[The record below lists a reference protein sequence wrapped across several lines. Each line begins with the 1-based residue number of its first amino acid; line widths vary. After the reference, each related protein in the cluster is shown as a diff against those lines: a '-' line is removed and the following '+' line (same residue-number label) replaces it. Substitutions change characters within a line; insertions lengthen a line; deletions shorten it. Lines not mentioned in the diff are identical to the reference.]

1 MHFIGNRSIALADGQ
16 SRLQLVYSPEYTGFS
31 CVLPVIGLTIAF
43 QSAEISIH
51 SFVWRR
57 LLDVVCGLMAG
68 LSIVSMHYLASLLK
82 MDQRLV
88 EALSL
93 RAAACGR
100 SLKRIPPEAAPDARN
115 TPVIVA
121 ATMCFVA
128 ALSCLLILFYV
139 RYRNAVLANRAQHMM
154 LACPAPTS
162 TNMAISWLRTKGLC
176 LHKGLLNDL
185 CFKNLMTTLGYTILS
200 GFGFG
205 KMRVHL
211 QRTNVNTG
219 YNTAASSRS
228 SIYDEESYHDSTVL
242 FREGYCVAAAD
253 LAAQLQVPLVDGLGP
268 LYDQVLGTGLLTAYQ
283 HGLKALD
290 NGATQ
295 QLTIFEKGQLLF
307 YTRRLSPHEI
317 DHYTAAGFRFAPL
330 NRVEGAIANTMQIP
344 IGLLAI
350 QMQRVQDFAY
360 RTSVPCPPKQ
370 GTFFVCLAALARV
383 RDSFRVLVPMDRQ
396 DELPD
401 VQVSPYHMN
410 SQQLSWLKRYNNWPA
425 ERFIWHIK
433 LKEQNWSTL
442 EDDEEKAFLIMLRT
456 ALGSLVTK
464 IGERWFTDLVF
475 CAEPITIRYGAN
487 KAQRDGMTMVFG
499 FTRLMDIHQP
509 ARKLPA
515 GLTLAS
521 WDLVRMRQHYYR
533 GCNDQGRMRREVQEE
548 FGPLL
553 AKHEEAIRSEGQRVK
568 SHKLDRTRSPC
579 SDDSGVLK
587 EDYWLEGRHA
597 DVRRGSIDS
606 IVGHPHS
613 WGGILATTDTVI
625 EGVSKSTIELRNLTP
640 QVTAGASA
648 MVIAKEPKT
657 WFLKGTVWVSTMPSM
672 LGCDFLI
679 YKQQFPGTYLRQRT
693 FYIPCNVCSI
703 YGGRLVLDTREIEI
717 TTGSYS
723 YLDCLKTRYRLT
735 LVAQRKRSSTSYDV
749 FAMVLLYVCE
759 RSHFRVAVVQLRYR
773 MVMKRQ
779 KVDDKYTTGRV
790 RQQSQRKG
798 VNQDRCEACRGAHS
812 ESTVSLQAM
821 ISSSASKQFL

>member
-1 MHFIGNRSIALADGQ
+1 LLTLIQGTPFCLFGKHGSHRHLVHALHWKSIDCSGRWSKSVAAL
-16 SRLQLVYSPEYTGFS
+16 
-31 CVLPVIGLTIAF
+31 IGLTIAF

-100 SLKRIPPEAAPDARN
+100 S
-115 TPVIVA
+115 
-121 ATMCFVA
+121 
-128 ALSCLLILFYV
+128 V
-139 RYRNAVLANRAQHMM
+139 RYALYCIRRLYH
-154 LACPAPTS
+154 
-162 TNMAISWLRTKGLC
+162 G
-176 LHKGLLNDL
+176 
-185 CFKNLMTTLGYTILS
+185 
-200 GFGFG
+200 
-205 KMRVHL
+205 
-211 QRTNVNTG
+211 
-219 YNTAASSRS
+219 RS
-228 SIYDEESYHDSTVL
+228 SNDISSKSSADFVPVLRSSFILPADPLLRSLPQCCPRQQSSAYDASMSSAYFDEHGNIMVTNEGTLPSQRIAKRFVLQVCECGSTFRGRTSILATTRQLL

-464 IGERWFTDLVF
+464 IGERWPR
-475 CAEPITIRYGAN
+475 E
-487 KAQRDGMTMVFG
+487 M
-499 FTRLMDIHQP
+499 P

-657 WFLKGTVWVSTMPSM
+657 WFLKGTVWVCMFRESDLPE
-672 LGCDFLI
+672 LFPVFLHVVI
-679 YKQQFPGTYLRQRT
+679 YLPESQLYT
-693 FYIPCNVCSI
+693 
-703 YGGRLVLDTREIEI
+703 LVIAYNFQKDRVTKL
-717 TTGSYS
+717 
-723 YLDCLKTRYRLT
+723 LKNKGYRLT

-779 KVDDKYTTGRV
+779 KVDDKYTKLAGCASSRREKVLTRTDARHV
-790 RQQSQRKG
+790 VVLTQSRQVLVQLLNAFLMSL
-798 VNQDRCEACRGAHS
+798 DALAH
-812 ESTVSLQAM
+812 
-821 ISSSASKQFL
+821 QFLFKL

>member
-1 MHFIGNRSIALADGQ
+1 M
-16 SRLQLVYSPEYTGFS
+16 
-31 CVLPVIGLTIAF
+31 
-43 QSAEISIH
+43 
-51 SFVWRR
+51 
-57 LLDVVCGLMAG
+57 
-68 LSIVSMHYLASLLK
+68 
-82 MDQRLV
+82 
-88 EALSL
+88 
-93 RAAACGR
+93 RA
-100 SLKRIPPEAAPDARN
+100 
-115 TPVIVA
+115 
-121 ATMCFVA
+121 
-128 ALSCLLILFYV
+128 
-139 RYRNAVLANRAQHMM
+139 
-154 LACPAPTS
+154 
-162 TNMAISWLRTKGLC
+162 
-176 LHKGLLNDL
+176 
-185 CFKNLMTTLGYTILS
+185 
-200 GFGFG
+200 
-205 KMRVHL
+205 HL
-211 QRTNVNTG
+211 QRTNVTTG

-290 NGATQ
+290 NGTTQ

-307 YTRRLSPHEI
+307 YTRRLSSPEI
-317 DHYTAAGFRFAPL
+317 YHYTAAGFRFAPL

-360 RTSVPCPPKQ
+360 RASVPCPPKQ

-383 RDSFRVLVPMDRQ
+383 RDSFRVLVPIDRQ

-401 VQVSPYHMN
+401 VQVSPHHMN
-410 SQQLSWLKRYNNWPA
+410 SRQLGWLKRYNNWPA

-433 LKEQNWSTL
+433 LKEQNWGML
-442 EDDEEKAFLIMLRT
+442 EDDDEKAFLIMLRT

-464 IGERWFTDLVF
+464 IGERWFMDLVF

-487 KAQRDGMTMVFG
+487 KAQRDNMTMVFG

-515 GLTLAS
+515 GLTLAN

-533 GCNDQGRMRREVQEE
+533 GCNDQGRMRRKVQKE

-553 AKHEEAIRSEGQRVK
+553 AKHEEDIRSEGQRVK
-568 SHKLDRTRSPC
+568 SQKFDRTRSPC

-587 EDYWLEGRHA
+587 EDYWLEGRH
-597 DVRRGSIDS
+597 VEGRRGSIDS

-625 EGVSKSTIELRNLTP
+625 EGVSKSTIELSNLTP

-657 WFLKGTVWVSTMPSM
+657 FV
-672 LGCDFLI
+672 
-679 YKQQFPGTYLRQRT
+679 
-693 FYIPCNVCSI
+693 
-703 YGGRLVLDTREIEI
+703 
-717 TTGSYS
+717 
-723 YLDCLKTRYRLT
+723 DCLYEQAKSRAGL
-735 LVAQRKRSSTSYDV
+735 
-749 FAMVLLYVCE
+749 
-759 RSHFRVAVVQLRYR
+759 AV
-773 MVMKRQ
+773 
-779 KVDDKYTTGRV
+779 G
-790 RQQSQRKG
+790 S
-798 VNQDRCEACRGAHS
+798 
-812 ESTVSLQAM
+812 
-821 ISSSASKQFL
+821 

>member
-1 MHFIGNRSIALADGQ
+1 MPSVLVDEVVNYAPGEMVPWHFMPSIIVASFFASLSGT
-16 SRLQLVYSPEYTGFS
+16 L
-31 CVLPVIGLTIAF
+31 LTIELLQRKRLGKSLMSRVHLFACS
-43 QSAEISIH
+43 SAEISIH

-57 LLDVVCGLMAG
+57 LLDVACGLMAG
-68 LSIVSMHYLASLLK
+68 LSIVSMHYVGNLGISNYTLTYP
-82 MDQRLV
+82 RRYIV
-88 EALSL
+88 
-93 RAAACGR
+93 AACIIAVGDSTIALALFFYFKER
-100 SLKRIPPEAAPDARN
+100 WISVWWKRCLCALLLAVGVCGMHFTASVGCQYQLKRIPPEAAPDARN

-154 LACPAPTS
+154 LACAYFDEHGNIMV
-162 TNMAISWLRTKGLC
+162 TNEGTLPSQRIAKRFVLQKFDDHFGIHHPVWFWIWKVSSDW
-176 LHKGLLNDL
+176 NSVADL
-185 CFKNLMTTLGYTILS
+185 IPR
-200 GFGFG
+200 
-205 KMRVHL
+205 MRVHL

-253 LAAQLQVPLVDGLGP
+253 LAAQLQVPLVDGL
-268 LYDQVLGTGLLTAYQ
+268 
-283 HGLKALD
+283 
-290 NGATQ
+290 
-295 QLTIFEKGQLLF
+295 GQLLF

-396 DELPD
+396 DEMPD

-464 IGERWFTDLVF
+464 IGERWFMDLVF

-487 KAQRDGMTMVFG
+487 KAQRD
-499 FTRLMDIHQP
+499 
-509 ARKLPA
+509 
-515 GLTLAS
+515 
-521 WDLVRMRQHYYR
+521 
-533 GCNDQGRMRREVQEE
+533 
-548 FGPLL
+548 
-553 AKHEEAIRSEGQRVK
+553 
-568 SHKLDRTRSPC
+568 
-579 SDDSGVLK
+579 
-587 EDYWLEGRHA
+587 
-597 DVRRGSIDS
+597 
-606 IVGHPHS
+606 
-613 WGGILATTDTVI
+613 
-625 EGVSKSTIELRNLTP
+625 
-640 QVTAGASA
+640 
-648 MVIAKEPKT
+648 
-657 WFLKGTVWVSTMPSM
+657 
-672 LGCDFLI
+672 
-679 YKQQFPGTYLRQRT
+679 
-693 FYIPCNVCSI
+693 
-703 YGGRLVLDTREIEI
+703 
-717 TTGSYS
+717 
-723 YLDCLKTRYRLT
+723 
-735 LVAQRKRSSTSYDV
+735 
-749 FAMVLLYVCE
+749 
-759 RSHFRVAVVQLRYR
+759 
-773 MVMKRQ
+773 
-779 KVDDKYTTGRV
+779 
-790 RQQSQRKG
+790 
-798 VNQDRCEACRGAHS
+798 
-812 ESTVSLQAM
+812 
-821 ISSSASKQFL
+821 

>member
-1 MHFIGNRSIALADGQ
+1 MPSVLVDEVVNYAPGEMVPWHFMPSIIVASFFASLSGT
-16 SRLQLVYSPEYTGFS
+16 L
-31 CVLPVIGLTIAF
+31 LTIELLQRKRLGKSLMSRVHLFACS
-43 QSAEISIH
+43 SAEISIH

-57 LLDVVCGLMAG
+57 LLDVACGLMAG
-68 LSIVSMHYLASLLK
+68 LSIVSMHYVGNLGISNYTLTYP
-82 MDQRLV
+82 RRYIV
-88 EALSL
+88 
-93 RAAACGR
+93 AACIIAVGDSTIALALFFYFKER
-100 SLKRIPPEAAPDARN
+100 WISVWWKRCLCALLLAVGVCGMHFTASVGCQYQLKRIPPEAAPDTRN

-154 LACPAPTS
+154 LACAYFDEHGNIMV
-162 TNMAISWLRTKGLC
+162 TNEGTLPSQRIAKRFVLQKFDDHFGIHHPVWFWIWKVSSDW
-176 LHKGLLNDL
+176 NSVADL
-185 CFKNLMTTLGYTILS
+185 IPR
-200 GFGFG
+200 
-205 KMRVHL
+205 MRVHL

-464 IGERWFTDLVF
+464 IGERWFMDLVF

-597 DVRRGSIDS
+597 DARRGSIDS

-657 WFLKGTVWVSTMPSM
+657 FV
-672 LGCDFLI
+672 
-679 YKQQFPGTYLRQRT
+679 
-693 FYIPCNVCSI
+693 
-703 YGGRLVLDTREIEI
+703 
-717 TTGSYS
+717 
-723 YLDCLKTRYRLT
+723 DCLYEQAKSRAGL
-735 LVAQRKRSSTSYDV
+735 
-749 FAMVLLYVCE
+749 
-759 RSHFRVAVVQLRYR
+759 AV
-773 MVMKRQ
+773 
-779 KVDDKYTTGRV
+779 G
-790 RQQSQRKG
+790 S
-798 VNQDRCEACRGAHS
+798 
-812 ESTVSLQAM
+812 
-821 ISSSASKQFL
+821 

>member
-1 MHFIGNRSIALADGQ
+1 MHF
-16 SRLQLVYSPEYTGFS
+16 T
-31 CVLPVIGLTIAF
+31 
-43 QSAEISIH
+43 
-51 SFVWRR
+51 
-57 LLDVVCGLMAG
+57 
-68 LSIVSMHYLASLLK
+68 ASVGC
-82 MDQRLV
+82 QYQ
-88 EALSL
+88 
-93 RAAACGR
+93 
-100 SLKRIPPEAAPDARN
+100 LKRIPPEVAPDARN

-154 LACPAPTS
+154 LACAYFDEHGNIMV
-162 TNMAISWLRTKGLC
+162 TNEGTLPSQRIAKRFVLQKFDDHFGIHHPVWFWIWKVSSDW
-176 LHKGLLNDL
+176 NSVADL
-185 CFKNLMTTLGYTILS
+185 IPR
-200 GFGFG
+200 
-205 KMRVHL
+205 MRVHL
-211 QRTNVNTG
+211 QKTNVNTG
-219 YNTAASSRS
+219 YNTAVSSRS

-307 YTRRLSPHEI
+307 YTRRLSSPEI

-360 RTSVPCPPKQ
+360 RASVPCPPKQ

-383 RDSFRVLVPMDRQ
+383 RDSFRVLVPIDRQ

-410 SQQLSWLKRYNNWPA
+410 PRQLGWLKRYNNWPA

-433 LKEQNWSTL
+433 LKEQNWSML

-464 IGERWFTDLVF
+464 IGERWFMDLVF
-475 CAEPITIRYGAN
+475 CAKPITIRYGAN

-533 GCNDQGRMRREVQEE
+533 GCNDQGRTRREVQEE
-548 FGPLL
+548 FGTLL
-553 AKHEEAIRSEGQRVK
+553 AKHEEAIRSEGQQVK
-568 SHKLDRTRSPC
+568 PHKLDRTRSPC
-579 SDDSGVLK
+579 SDDSGILK

-597 DVRRGSIDS
+597 DARRGSIDS

-625 EGVSKSTIELRNLTP
+625 EGASKSTIELRNLTP

-648 MVIAKEPKT
+648 MVLAKEPKT
-657 WFLKGTVWVSTMPSM
+657 FV
-672 LGCDFLI
+672 
-679 YKQQFPGTYLRQRT
+679 
-693 FYIPCNVCSI
+693 
-703 YGGRLVLDTREIEI
+703 
-717 TTGSYS
+717 
-723 YLDCLKTRYRLT
+723 DCLY
-735 LVAQRKRSSTSYDV
+735 
-749 FAMVLLYVCE
+749 E
-759 RSHFRVAVVQLRYR
+759 
-773 MVMKRQ
+773 
-779 KVDDKYTTGRV
+779 
-790 RQQSQRKG
+790 
-798 VNQDRCEACRGAHS
+798 
-812 ESTVSLQAM
+812 QAK
-821 ISSSASKQFL
+821 SRAGLAPGS

>member
-1 MHFIGNRSIALADGQ
+1 MPSVLVDEVVNYAPGEMVPWHFMPSIIVASFFASLSGT
-16 SRLQLVYSPEYTGFS
+16 L
-31 CVLPVIGLTIAF
+31 LTIELLQRKRLGKSLMSRVHLFACS
-43 QSAEISIH
+43 SAEISIH

-57 LLDVVCGLMAG
+57 LLDVACGLMAG
-68 LSIVSMHYLASLLK
+68 LSIVSMHYVGNLGISNYTLTYP
-82 MDQRLV
+82 RRYIV
-88 EALSL
+88 
-93 RAAACGR
+93 AACIIAVGDSTIALALFFYFKER
-100 SLKRIPPEAAPDARN
+100 WISVWWKRCLCALLLAVGVCGMHFTASVGCQYQLKRIPPEAAPDARN

-154 LACPAPTS
+154 LACAYFDEHGNIMV
-162 TNMAISWLRTKGLC
+162 TNEGTLPSQRIAKRFVLQKFDDHFGIHHPVWFWIWKVSSDW
-176 LHKGLLNDL
+176 NSVADL
-185 CFKNLMTTLGYTILS
+185 IPR
-200 GFGFG
+200 
-205 KMRVHL
+205 MRVHL

-360 RTSVPCPPKQ
+360 RTSLPCPPKQ

-464 IGERWFTDLVF
+464 IGERWFMDLVF

-587 EDYWLEGRHA
+587 TDYWLEGRHA
-597 DVRRGSIDS
+597 DARRGSIDS

-657 WFLKGTVWVSTMPSM
+657 FV
-672 LGCDFLI
+672 
-679 YKQQFPGTYLRQRT
+679 
-693 FYIPCNVCSI
+693 
-703 YGGRLVLDTREIEI
+703 
-717 TTGSYS
+717 
-723 YLDCLKTRYRLT
+723 DCLYEQAKSRAGL
-735 LVAQRKRSSTSYDV
+735 
-749 FAMVLLYVCE
+749 
-759 RSHFRVAVVQLRYR
+759 AV
-773 MVMKRQ
+773 
-779 KVDDKYTTGRV
+779 G
-790 RQQSQRKG
+790 S
-798 VNQDRCEACRGAHS
+798 
-812 ESTVSLQAM
+812 
-821 ISSSASKQFL
+821 

>member
-1 MHFIGNRSIALADGQ
+1 MPSVLVDEVVNYAPGEMVPWHFMPSIIVASFFASLSGT
-16 SRLQLVYSPEYTGFS
+16 L
-31 CVLPVIGLTIAF
+31 LTIELLQRKRLGKSLMSRVHLFACS
-43 QSAEISIH
+43 SAEISIH

-57 LLDVVCGLMAG
+57 LLDVACGLMAG
-68 LSIVSMHYLASLLK
+68 LSIVSMHYVGNLGISNYTLIYP
-82 MDQRLV
+82 RRYIV
-88 EALSL
+88 
-93 RAAACGR
+93 AACIIAVGDSTIALALFFYFKER
-100 SLKRIPPEAAPDARN
+100 WISVWWKRCLCALLLAIGVCGMHFTASVGCQYQLKRIPPEAAPDARN

-154 LACPAPTS
+154 LACAYFDEHGNIMV
-162 TNMAISWLRTKGLC
+162 TNEGTLPSQRIAKRFVLQKFDDHFGIHHPVWFWIWKVSSDW
-176 LHKGLLNDL
+176 NSVADL
-185 CFKNLMTTLGYTILS
+185 IPR
-200 GFGFG
+200 
-205 KMRVHL
+205 MRVHL

-410 SQQLSWLKRYNNWPA
+410 SQQLNWLKRYNNWPA

-464 IGERWFTDLVF
+464 IGERWFMDLVF

-597 DVRRGSIDS
+597 DARRGSIDS

-657 WFLKGTVWVSTMPSM
+657 FV
-672 LGCDFLI
+672 
-679 YKQQFPGTYLRQRT
+679 
-693 FYIPCNVCSI
+693 
-703 YGGRLVLDTREIEI
+703 
-717 TTGSYS
+717 
-723 YLDCLKTRYRLT
+723 DCLYEQAKSRAGL
-735 LVAQRKRSSTSYDV
+735 
-749 FAMVLLYVCE
+749 
-759 RSHFRVAVVQLRYR
+759 AV
-773 MVMKRQ
+773 
-779 KVDDKYTTGRV
+779 G
-790 RQQSQRKG
+790 S
-798 VNQDRCEACRGAHS
+798 
-812 ESTVSLQAM
+812 
-821 ISSSASKQFL
+821 

>member
-1 MHFIGNRSIALADGQ
+1 MPSVLVDEVASYKPGEMVPWHFIPSIIVASFFASLSGT
-16 SRLQLVYSPEYTGFS
+16 L
-31 CVLPVIGLTIAF
+31 LTIELLQRKRLGKSLTSRVHLFACS
-43 QSAEISIH
+43 SAEISIH

-57 LLDVVCGLMAG
+57 LLDVACGLMAG
-68 LSIVSMHYLASLLK
+68 LSIVSMHYVGNLGISNYTLTYPR
-82 MDQRLV
+82 QYIV
-88 EALSL
+88 
-93 RAAACGR
+93 AACIIAVGDSTIALALFFYFKER
-100 SLKRIPPEAAPDARN
+100 WISVWWKRCLCALLLAVGVCGMHFTASVGCQYQLKRIPPEAAPDARN

-154 LACPAPTS
+154 LACAYFDEHGNIMV
-162 TNMAISWLRTKGLC
+162 TNEGTLPSQRIAKRFVLQKFDDHFGIHHPVWFWIWKVSSNW
-176 LHKGLLNDL
+176 NSVADL
-185 CFKNLMTTLGYTILS
+185 IPR
-200 GFGFG
+200 
-205 KMRVHL
+205 MRVHL

-410 SQQLSWLKRYNNWPA
+410 SRQLSWLKRYNNWPA

-433 LKEQNWSTL
+433 LKEQNWSML
-442 EDDEEKAFLIMLRT
+442 EDDDEKAFLIMLRT

-464 IGERWFTDLVF
+464 IGERWFMDLVF

-533 GCNDQGRMRREVQEE
+533 GCNDQGRMRKEVQEE

-553 AKHEEAIRSEGQRVK
+553 AKHEETIRSEGQRVK

-587 EDYWLEGRHA
+587 EDYWLEGRHTDA
-597 DVRRGSIDS
+597 RRGSIDS

-657 WFLKGTVWVSTMPSM
+657 FV
-672 LGCDFLI
+672 
-679 YKQQFPGTYLRQRT
+679 
-693 FYIPCNVCSI
+693 
-703 YGGRLVLDTREIEI
+703 
-717 TTGSYS
+717 
-723 YLDCLKTRYRLT
+723 DCLYEQAKSRAGL
-735 LVAQRKRSSTSYDV
+735 
-749 FAMVLLYVCE
+749 
-759 RSHFRVAVVQLRYR
+759 AV
-773 MVMKRQ
+773 
-779 KVDDKYTTGRV
+779 G
-790 RQQSQRKG
+790 S
-798 VNQDRCEACRGAHS
+798 
-812 ESTVSLQAM
+812 
-821 ISSSASKQFL
+821 

>member
-1 MHFIGNRSIALADGQ
+1 MPSVLVDEVVNYAPGEMVPWHFIPSIIVASFFASLSGT
-16 SRLQLVYSPEYTGFS
+16 L
-31 CVLPVIGLTIAF
+31 LTIELLQRKRLGKSLMSRVHLFACS
-43 QSAEISIH
+43 SAEISIH

-68 LSIVSMHYLASLLK
+68 LSIVSMHYVGNLGISNYTLTYP
-82 MDQRLV
+82 RRYIV
-88 EALSL
+88 
-93 RAAACGR
+93 AACIIAVGDSTIALALFFYFKER
-100 SLKRIPPEAAPDARN
+100 WISVWWKRCLCALLLAVGVCGMHFTASVGCQYQLKRIPPEAAPDARN

-154 LACPAPTS
+154 LACAYFDEHGNIMV
-162 TNMAISWLRTKGLC
+162 TNEGTLPSQRIAKRFVLQKFDDHFGIHHPVWFWIWKVSSDW
-176 LHKGLLNDL
+176 NSVADL
-185 CFKNLMTTLGYTILS
+185 IPR
-200 GFGFG
+200 
-205 KMRVHL
+205 MRVHL

-657 WFLKGTVWVSTMPSM
+657 FV
-672 LGCDFLI
+672 
-679 YKQQFPGTYLRQRT
+679 
-693 FYIPCNVCSI
+693 
-703 YGGRLVLDTREIEI
+703 
-717 TTGSYS
+717 
-723 YLDCLKTRYRLT
+723 DCLYEQAKSRAGL
-735 LVAQRKRSSTSYDV
+735 
-749 FAMVLLYVCE
+749 
-759 RSHFRVAVVQLRYR
+759 AV
-773 MVMKRQ
+773 
-779 KVDDKYTTGRV
+779 G
-790 RQQSQRKG
+790 S
-798 VNQDRCEACRGAHS
+798 
-812 ESTVSLQAM
+812 
-821 ISSSASKQFL
+821 

>member
-1 MHFIGNRSIALADGQ
+1 MPSVLVDEVVNYAPGEMVPWHFMPSIIVASFFASLSGT
-16 SRLQLVYSPEYTGFS
+16 L
-31 CVLPVIGLTIAF
+31 LTIELLQRKRLGKSLMSRVHLFACS
-43 QSAEISIH
+43 SAEISIH

-57 LLDVVCGLMAG
+57 LLDVACGLMAG
-68 LSIVSMHYLASLLK
+68 LSIVSMHYVGNLGISNYTLTYP
-82 MDQRLV
+82 RRYIV
-88 EALSL
+88 
-93 RAAACGR
+93 AACIIAVGDSTIALALFFYFKER
-100 SLKRIPPEAAPDARN
+100 WISVWWKRCLCALLLAVGVCGMHFTASVGCQYQLKRIPPEAAPDARN

-154 LACPAPTS
+154 LACAYFDEHGNIMV
-162 TNMAISWLRTKGLC
+162 TNEGTLPSQRIAKRFVLQKFDDHFGIHHPVWFWIWKVSSDW
-176 LHKGLLNDL
+176 NSVADL
-185 CFKNLMTTLGYTILS
+185 IPR
-200 GFGFG
+200 
-205 KMRVHL
+205 MRVHL

-464 IGERWFTDLVF
+464 IGERWFMDLVF

-597 DVRRGSIDS
+597 DARRGSIDS

-657 WFLKGTVWVSTMPSM
+657 FV
-672 LGCDFLI
+672 
-679 YKQQFPGTYLRQRT
+679 
-693 FYIPCNVCSI
+693 
-703 YGGRLVLDTREIEI
+703 
-717 TTGSYS
+717 
-723 YLDCLKTRYRLT
+723 DCLYEQAKSRAGL
-735 LVAQRKRSSTSYDV
+735 
-749 FAMVLLYVCE
+749 
-759 RSHFRVAVVQLRYR
+759 AV
-773 MVMKRQ
+773 
-779 KVDDKYTTGRV
+779 G
-790 RQQSQRKG
+790 S
-798 VNQDRCEACRGAHS
+798 
-812 ESTVSLQAM
+812 
-821 ISSSASKQFL
+821 

>member
-1 MHFIGNRSIALADGQ
+1 MASSLVDEAINYAPGEMVPWHFTPSIIVASFFASLSGTLLTIELLQRKRLGKSLVSRVHLFACSVSMGLIGIWCMHFIGNRSIALAGGQ
-16 SRLQLVYSPEYTGFS
+16 SRLQLVYSPEYTGLS
-31 CVLPVIGLTIAF
+31 CVLPVIGLTVAF
-43 QSAEISIH
+43 QIAEISIH

-57 LLDVVCGLMAG
+57 LLDVACGLMAG
-68 LSIVSMHYLASLLK
+68 LSIVSMHYVGNLGISNYTLIYP
-82 MDQRLV
+82 RRYIV
-88 EALSL
+88 
-93 RAAACGR
+93 AACIIAVGDSTIALALFFYFKER
-100 SLKRIPPEAAPDARN
+100 WISVCWKRCLCALLLAVGVCGMHFTASVGCQYQLKRIPPEAAPDARN

-139 RYRNAVLANRAQHMM
+139 RYRNIVLANRAQHMM
-154 LACPAPTS
+154 LACAYFDEHGNIMV
-162 TNMAISWLRTKGLC
+162 TNEGTLPSQRIAKRFVLQKFDDHFGIHHPVWFWIWKVSSDW
-176 LHKGLLNDL
+176 NSVADL
-185 CFKNLMTTLGYTILS
+185 IPR
-200 GFGFG
+200 
-205 KMRVHL
+205 MRAHL
-211 QRTNVNTG
+211 QRTNVTTG

-290 NGATQ
+290 NGTTQ

-307 YTRRLSPHEI
+307 YTRRLSSPEI

-360 RTSVPCPPKQ
+360 RASVPCPPKQ

-383 RDSFRVLVPMDRQ
+383 RDSFRVLVPIDRQ

-401 VQVSPYHMN
+401 VQVSPHHMN
-410 SQQLSWLKRYNNWPA
+410 SRQLGWLKRYNNWPA

-433 LKEQNWSTL
+433 LKEQNWGML
-442 EDDEEKAFLIMLRT
+442 EDDDEKAFLIMLRT

-464 IGERWFTDLVF
+464 IGERWFMDLVF

-533 GCNDQGRMRREVQEE
+533 GCNDQGRMRREVQKE

-553 AKHEEAIRSEGQRVK
+553 AKHKEDIRSEGQRVK
-568 SHKLDRTRSPC
+568 SQKFDRTRSPC

-587 EDYWLEGRHA
+587 EDYWLEGRH
-597 DVRRGSIDS
+597 VEGKRGSIDS

-625 EGVSKSTIELRNLTP
+625 EGVSKSTIELSNLTP

-657 WFLKGTVWVSTMPSM
+657 FV
-672 LGCDFLI
+672 
-679 YKQQFPGTYLRQRT
+679 
-693 FYIPCNVCSI
+693 
-703 YGGRLVLDTREIEI
+703 
-717 TTGSYS
+717 
-723 YLDCLKTRYRLT
+723 DCLYEQAKSRAGL
-735 LVAQRKRSSTSYDV
+735 
-749 FAMVLLYVCE
+749 
-759 RSHFRVAVVQLRYR
+759 AV
-773 MVMKRQ
+773 
-779 KVDDKYTTGRV
+779 GP
-790 RQQSQRKG
+790 
-798 VNQDRCEACRGAHS
+798 
-812 ESTVSLQAM
+812 
-821 ISSSASKQFL
+821 